1 MYNLSYHVV
10 IRTPIGVRIGDVAL
24 TIEDGKV
31 SGVLETPCFEPQFEG
46 CLHPD
51 DTMELTVHVKE
62 NGTVFDCQSTG
73 RISGYAIHISVPTE
87 SFCYEIDGTVTRAKT
102 NN

>member
-10 IRTPIGVRIGDVAL
+10 IRTPVGVRIGDVAL
-24 TIEDGKV
+24 TIDDGKV
-31 SGVLETPCFEPQFEG
+31 LGALETPFFEPQFEG

-62 NGTVFDCQSTG
+62 NDKVLDCRSTG
-73 RISGYAIHISVPTE
+73 RISSYAIHISIPTE
-87 SFCYEIDGTVTRAKT
+87 SFTYEIDGTVTRAK
-102 NN
+102 NKY